1 VGETFPRPYG
11 SYVLL
16 ERLGSGGMSEVDLA
30 RRVVDDGS
38 FVRFA
43 VIKRIKADRTQD
55 PSFVRM
61 FKDEAR
67 ITSELHHENI
77 GSVYDFGKV
86 GDEYYL
92 ALEYVPGIDCRHLV
106 SVLRER
112 GQRVPV
118 RVALKIVADVL
129 GALQYAHF
137 KKDTFGRPMGI
148 VHRDVNPRNVMLSI
162 RGEVKLIDFGVAKAT
177 DRLEHTR
184 TDHVKGKFAY
194 MAPEQISGQPIDH
207 RTDLYAVGLML
218 HELLTGVS
226 PFFGLNQVQILH
238 RMVNAAIEPLPP
250 VPEVK
255 DDTALRRAHDKA
267 LAGDPAARYSTAAE
281 FAADLRAVAEPIGGL
296 PTDDQLATFLLNV
309 DPDLTTRLERK
320 MEGYAKLDTSGVF
333 ATSTLTHPGVLDETL
348 GSESS
353 VNARGSGSLNL
364 GGRTRTADGLVVGET
379 ASGTLTVART
389 GVLAG
394 SVMLVSLISAVIA
407 AGIVSLVLLGVYAA
421 TGGFSEPQDAEVPA
435 LEPPTAPE
443 PVQPAQPIVLGPVAP
458 APGTVAPPAA
468 PAPAQSKAPAVP
480 EPVILAPGVP
490 ELVLP
495 EPVVLPEPEPVPE
508 PVVPEPVAAQPVP
521 EPRELGYL
529 SVTAP
534 EKGLSVVVDGE
545 EVGKI
550 PLVKFRIP
558 EGMHTIEVA
567 GYSCSPRSVLIG
579 ANQVALVTC
588 K

>member
-30 RRVVDDGS
+30 RRIVDDGS

-55 PSFVRM
+55 ASFVRM

-106 SVLRER
+106 NVLRER

-177 DRLEHTR
+177 DRLERTR

-194 MAPEQISGQPIDH
+194 MAPEQISGQSVDH

-226 PFFGLNQVQILH
+226 PFTGLNQVQILH
-238 RMVNAAIEPLPP
+238 RMVNATIEPLPP

-255 DDTALRRAHDKA
+255 DDSALRRAHDKA
-267 LAGDPAARYSTAAE
+267 LAGNPDARYSTAAE
-281 FAADLRAVAEPIGGL
+281 FAADLRAVAEPMGGL
-296 PTDDQLATFLLNV
+296 PTDDQLAAFLLNV
-309 DPDLTTRLERK
+309 DPDLTSRLERK
-320 MEGYAKLDTSGVF
+320 MEGYAKLETSGVF
-333 ATSTLTHPGVLDETL
+333 PSHLTHPGVLDETL

-353 VNARGSGSLNL
+353 VSARGSGSI
-364 GGRTRTADGLVVGET
+364 RTRTVDGLVVGET
-379 ASGTLTVART
+379 SSGTLTAART

-407 AGIVSLVLLGVYAA
+407 AGLVSLLLLAVYAA
-421 TGGFSEPQDAEVPA
+421 SGGFEPRVAEPA
-435 LEPPTAPE
+435 LEPL
-443 PVQPAQPIVLGPVAP
+443 QPAPVPVAREPIRPGPITLGPVNPAPGTPAPVAP
-458 APGTVAPPAA
+458 AVPVPAG
-468 PAPAQSKAPAVP
+468 PAPVVSAP
-480 EPVILAPGVP
+480 
-490 ELVLP
+490 P
-495 EPVVLPEPEPVPE
+495 EPVVLPEPVVEPDLPVEPAPAPVVTAPEPVPG
-508 PVVPEPVAAQPVP
+508 PEV
-521 EPRELGYL
+521 PRELGYL

-534 EKGLSVVVDGE
+534 EKGLRVLVDGQE
-545 EVGKI
+545 MGSI

-558 EGMHTIEVA
+558 EGSHTIEVV
-567 GYSCSPRSVLIG
+567 GYSCSPRSVVIRP
-579 ANQVALVTC
+579 NQVALVTC